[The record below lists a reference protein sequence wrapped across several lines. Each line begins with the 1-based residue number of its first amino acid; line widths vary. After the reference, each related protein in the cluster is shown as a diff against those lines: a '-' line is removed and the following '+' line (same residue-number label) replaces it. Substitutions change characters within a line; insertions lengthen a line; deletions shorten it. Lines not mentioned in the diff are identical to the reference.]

1 MRIVHWVI
9 GSILLLV
16 LALAGVGWFLAPQD
30 PLVKADA
37 IVAISGDEGDRLK
50 TAIRLHKDGWAPLI
64 LFSGA
69 AHDPQSPSNAQTMQR
84 EAVAAGIDAS
94 LILMEETSRSTFEN
108 ARHSAQII
116 RQRRLKRIILVTS
129 PYHQRR
135 ANLEFR
141 RALPPEV
148 QIVNHSAIDGE
159 WRRSRWWLTPRGWFL
174 TATETPKLV
183 AGWLGLRLG

>member
-1 MRIVHWVI
+1 MRILHWVI
-9 GSILLLV
+9 LSVGLIILSLM
-16 LALAGVGWFLAPQD
+16 GVGWYLAPQD

-69 AHDPQSPSNAQTMQR
+69 ARDPQSPSNAQTMQR
-84 EAVAAGIDAS
+84 QAVAAGIDPS

-116 RQRRLKRIILVTS
+116 RQRRFKRIILVTS

-135 ANLEFR
+135 SGLEFR
-141 RALPPEV
+141 RALPPDV
-148 QIVNHSAIDGE
+148 QVINHSAIDGE

-174 TATETPKLV
+174 TATETPKLL
-183 AGWLGLRLG
+183 AAWLGLRLG